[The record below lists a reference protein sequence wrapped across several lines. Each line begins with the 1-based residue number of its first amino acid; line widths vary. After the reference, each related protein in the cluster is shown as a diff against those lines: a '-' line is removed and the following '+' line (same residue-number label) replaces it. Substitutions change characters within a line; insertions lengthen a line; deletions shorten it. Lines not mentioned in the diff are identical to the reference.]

1 MTTAVVETR
10 GLRRRFGAKV
20 AVADLSLSLAPGE
33 IFGFLGPNGAGKTT
47 SLKMLLG
54 LIAPSAGEGRPGP
67 PPPPPRGGRGPAR
80 GGGGGRGRP
89 PPPLGDR
96 AARAKVGFLPE
107 HFRFQEWITGRE
119 LLHAHGRLCGLS
131 GADLARRVDALL
143 ARVDLLDAAHVRL
156 RDYSKGMQQRAGLAA
171 ALVNDPAVVFL
182 DEPTSGLDPL
192 GRRLVRDLMRELKE
206 RGVTVFLN
214 SHLLGEVEQTCDR
227 VVFLKA
233 GRVVREHVLG
243 GDPEGL
249 EVELRADGL
258 APAAREALGRIGTVL
273 DEAGGGLLVR
283 VGGPEAVPA
292 LARVVVESGAQ
303 LRHLAARRASL
314 EALFLEVM
322 GEEGRP
328 G

>member
-54 LIAPSAGEGRPGP
+54 LIAPSAGEGRLLG
-67 PPPPPRGGRGPAR
+67 A
-80 GGGGGRGRP
+80 
-89 PPPLGDR
+89 PLGDR

-233 GRVVREHVLG
+233 GRVVREHALG

-303 LRHLAARRASL
+303 LRHLAARRTSL